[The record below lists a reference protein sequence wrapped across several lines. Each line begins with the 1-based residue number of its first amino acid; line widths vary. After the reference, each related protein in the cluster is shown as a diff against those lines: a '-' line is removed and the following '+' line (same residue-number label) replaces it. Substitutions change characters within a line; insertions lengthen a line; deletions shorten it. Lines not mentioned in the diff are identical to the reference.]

1 MKFVSMLVAFV
12 GFALFAGCT
21 GAVDDSADSSVL
33 TAE

>member
-1 MKFVSMLVAFV
+1 MKFISMLVTFV

-21 GAVDDSADSSVL
+21 GAADDTADSTVL